1 MSPALPSIQSL
12 YNRRLTTMAM
22 PCRVLRILH
31 WAIVT
36 PFMAAVC
43 LTSSPAHPQEA
54 SKSASAKSQSPSET
68 RPGNGK
74 PDAKKA
80 KRAYNEGIRAERAED
95 WQAAYEAYSKATSWT
110 PANHEYALR
119 YQMARGKLVQ
129 SKVDRAERN
138 AVSGRLSEARKELA
152 GASFLDPSNT
162 MIATRLAELGAMEWR
177 ETRRAAKGTEPAGLV
192 RLVHEPGKH
201 SFDFRGDTQGA
212 YQEIARQFGVRASYD
227 GDLPSR
233 PVHFRFDDVDF
244 RTAMELLGDM
254 TGTFWRPLTEH
265 LFFVAAD
272 TPQKRKDYDAS
283 AVQTIF
289 LPASESREQMTEVLR
304 VVREV
309 TGITHI
315 GLDAESR
322 TITLRASPHDIA
334 LAADLIDS
342 MEKPVGEL
350 ILEIEIL
357 EVDRNTALEFG
368 LTPPEHGTIYTIS
381 SQEITEAQQSES
393 GLINVI
399 EQVLGTSSLA
409 SGIPP
414 VIAFGGGISTFLA
427 TLPGAA
433 ANLSEMLS
441 LVRYGRRI
449 LLRAEDG
456 QPATFFVGE
465 RFPVS
470 LSQYSAS
477 LVSGSGSGVSSL
489 ISPISNYATGTTPSF
504 VATTSLRSNGMYDL
518 IVANAG
524 DNTISVLLGDGQ
536 GVFAPQ
542 VTYPTGTDPVS
553 IAAGQFNTSTTA
565 TNSNDFV
572 DLAVA
577 DKGANTVS
585 ILLGNGDGTFQPKTD
600 IATGVAPVSVIT
612 ADFHDL
618 AGTGFTDLAVA
629 NQGDNTISI
638 FQSNG
643 DGTFMTPT
651 LITLPA
657 GYAPSALAA
666 ADLNNDGHIDLVVA
680 DQGNNTVSVFLGN
693 GDGTFQTRADYAT
706 GNSPV
711 SVALAD
717 FTGNGALDIA
727 VANNGATTSSTSGNS
742 VTVYYNQLSSTSVP
756 LGTFVAGSTRDFAAG
771 NGPTSIVIADYNVDG
786 SPDIAV
792 ADEADNAVTVLIN
805 AGNQLFTALPEL
817 PVGTAPVSI
826 ASADFNGDGRPDA
839 ATADSGAA
847 EATVILNTTS
857 LFGAS
862 VSSSGTLF
870 PNVQYLDLGLKV
882 KATPRIH
889 QDGEVTLQLHLD
901 ISSLA
906 GQSFNGIPVLANDTF
921 EQTVRLKENET
932 SALAGILQPQVTSA
946 IEGTPGVT
954 GLPGLGDLLS
964 NRNIQNQD
972 SELLILITP
981 RMVALAPRKDRT
993 IYAGRGRSQGSAAPQ
1008 FLREGRPE
1016 IPPPPAPQTPTP
1028 PQPQPPPQPQ

>member
-1 MSPALPSIQSL
+1 MV
-12 YNRRLTTMAM
+12 MG
-22 PCRVLRILH
+22 CRVLRISH
-31 WAIVT
+31 RAVIGAFV
-36 PFMAAVC
+36 AAVF
-43 LTSSPAHPQEA
+43 LTTSPAYPQEP
-54 SKSASAKSQSPSET
+54 SKSASAKPQSSS
-68 RPGNGK
+68 RPLSGK

-80 KRAYNEGIRAERAED
+80 RQAYNEGIRAERAQD
-95 WQAAYEAYSKATSWT
+95 WETAYEAYSKAVSWA
-110 PANHEYALR
+110 PANHEYFLR
-119 YQMARGKLVQ
+119 DQMARSKFVQ
-129 SKVDRAERN
+129 LKVAHAERD
-138 AVSGRLSEARKELA
+138 AVSGRLTEARRELA
-152 GASFLDPSNT
+152 SASFLDPSNT

-177 ETRRAAKGTEPAGLV
+177 EARRAAKETELAGLV
-192 RLVHEPGKH
+192 QLVHEQGKL
-201 SFDFRGDTQGA
+201 SFDYRGDTRSA
-212 YQEIARQFGVRASYD
+212 YQEIARQFGVRASFD
-227 GDLPSR
+227 GDMRSR
-233 PVHFRFDDVDF
+233 PVHFRFGDVDF

-254 TGTFWRPLTEH
+254 TGTFWRPLTDH
-265 LFFVAAD
+265 LFFVAED
-272 TPQKRKDYDAS
+272 TPQKRRDYEAS
-283 AVQTIF
+283 AVRTVL
-289 LPASESREQMTEVLR
+289 LPTSESPEQMREVLR
-304 VVREV
+304 VVREI
-309 TGITHI
+309 TGITHV
-315 GLDAESR
+315 GLDTQSR
-322 TITLRASPHDIA
+322 TITLRASPREIA
-334 LAADLIDS
+334 VAADLIDS
-342 MEKPVGEL
+342 LEKPVGEL
-350 ILEIEIL
+350 ILEIEVL
-357 EVDRNTALEFG
+357 EVDRNAALEFG
-368 LTPPEHGTIYTIS
+368 LTPPQQGTIYTIS
-381 SQEITEAQQSES
+381 SQELTEAQQSEA
-393 GLINVI
+393 GLINAI

-427 TLPGAA
+427 TLPGTA

-470 LSQYSAS
+470 LSQYSAN
-477 LVSGSGSGVSSL
+477 LVPGSSGGVSSL
-489 ISPISNYATGTTPSF
+489 ISPITNYATGTSPSF
-504 VATTSLRSNGMYDL
+504 VATASLRSNGMYDL

-553 IAAGQFNTSTTA
+553 IATGQFNASTTA
-565 TNSNDFV
+565 TNSDDFV

-600 IATGVAPVSVIT
+600 IATGEAPVSVIT

-618 AGTGFTDLAVA
+618 AGPGFTDLAVA

-638 FQSNG
+638 FQGNG
-643 DGTFMTPT
+643 DGTFKTPT
-651 LITLPA
+651 LLTLPA

-666 ADLNNDGHIDLVVA
+666 ADLNGDGHNDLVVA

-693 GDGTFQTRADYAT
+693 GDGTFQTRTDYPT

-711 SVALAD
+711 AVALGD

-727 VANNGATTSSTSGNS
+727 VANNGTATSTTSGNS

-756 LGTFVAGSTRDFAAG
+756 LGTFVAGPTRDFAAG
-771 NGPTSIVIADYNVDG
+771 NGPTSIVVADFNGDG
-786 SPDIAV
+786 RPDIAV
-792 ADEADNAVTVLIN
+792 SDEGDNAVTVLLN
-805 AGNQLFTALPEL
+805 AGSMLFTALPEL

-826 ASADFNGDGRPDA
+826 ATADFNEDGRPDA

-857 LFGAS
+857 LFGAGS
-862 VSSSGTLF
+862 TSFGTLF
-870 PNVQYLDLGLKV
+870 PNVQYLDIGLKV

-889 QDGEVTLQLHLD
+889 QGDEVTLQLHLD

-906 GQSFNGIPVLANDTF
+906 GQSFNSIPVLANDTI

-932 SALAGILQPQVTSA
+932 SVLAGILQPQVTSA

-954 GLPGLGDLLS
+954 GLPGPGELLS
-964 NRNIQNQD
+964 NRNVQNQD

-993 IYAGRGRSQGSAAPQ
+993 IYAGRGTSRGTAASGS
-1008 FLREGRPE
+1008 LRAGRPE
-1016 IPPPPAPQTPTP
+1016 GPQPPEAPMPPPPEPQTTIP
-1028 PQPQPPPQPQ
+1028 PQPQPQ